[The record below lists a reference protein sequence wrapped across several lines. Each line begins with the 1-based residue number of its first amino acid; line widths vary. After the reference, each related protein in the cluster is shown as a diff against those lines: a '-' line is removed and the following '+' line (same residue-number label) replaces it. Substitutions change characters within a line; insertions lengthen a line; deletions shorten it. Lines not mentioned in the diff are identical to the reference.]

1 MNGNMQKENMPH
13 HTLHNTITS
22 NSTPERTKTNRQTE
36 HNKNAGSQAK
46 EHPSCQ

>member
-1 MNGNMQKENMPH
+1 MIIDEWKHAKRKQA
-13 HTLHNTITS
+13 TLTS